1 MGWSRVEWGG
11 IVLSATKEIHRSFC
25 SVTIIKKHGDAG
37 GGGVEG
43 NARSI
48 RHVKNALF
56 RSQPWSRV
64 VNSTAPF
71 SAIYPFSALKTACY
85 DIILQS

>member
-1 MGWSRVEWGG
+1 MGWDRLVGDKRDTSQ
-11 IVLSATKEIHRSFC
+11 LLFSYHH
-25 SVTIIKKHGDAG
+25 KKTRGCR